1 MQQDSIAKAINDSL
15 KLLREDSIAHAD
27 SIVRADS
34 LARID
39 SIRVADSLRVAAHQ
53 NSGFPGVHHPSF
65 AFTEY
70 WVFPVLLMM
79 FFFIVLAV
87 SRSGSLIPETIKNYF
102 QLKER
107 SSIFSKA
114 TVNDFRIRLFIIIFS
129 VMVFAFYAFY
139 LLHEPGT
146 PFSVLKFGSVLLI
159 TALFFW
165 LKSLVFDLLGYVFM
179 DAVSARMAR
188 DSYFNALSFVG
199 IILFPIVIIR
209 VYSPYNMDLLLDV
222 TAMVVCVTG
231 YVLIIFK
238 LFQIFLTKFV
248 ATFYILLYLCTLEFL
263 PLIAMFQVYR
273 IVL

>member
-1 MQQDSIAKAINDSL
+1 MQQDSIAQAINDSL

-39 SIRVADSLRVAAHQ
+39 SIHVADSLRVAAHQ
-53 NSGFPGVHHPSF
+53 NSGFPGIPHPSF
-65 AFTEY
+65 ALTEY

-79 FFFIVLAV
+79 FFLIVMAI

-129 VMVFAFYAFY
+129 VTVFAFYAFHII
-139 LLHEPGT
+139 HEPGT
-146 PFSVLKFGSVLLI
+146 PFTVLKFGTVWLA
-159 TALFFW
+159 TVVFFW
-165 LKSLVFDLLGYVFM
+165 LKSLTFDLLGYVFM
-179 DAVSARMAR
+179 DVVAARMAR
-188 DSYFNALSFVG
+188 DSYFNALSLVG
-199 IILFPIVIIR
+199 IVLFPILIIR

-222 TAMVVCVTG
+222 AAMVVGVTG

-273 IVL
+273 IIL